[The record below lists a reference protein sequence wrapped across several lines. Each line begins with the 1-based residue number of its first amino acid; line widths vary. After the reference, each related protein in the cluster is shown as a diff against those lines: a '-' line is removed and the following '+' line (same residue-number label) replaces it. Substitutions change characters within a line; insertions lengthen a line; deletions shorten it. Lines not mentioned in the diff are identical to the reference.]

1 MGVVPMNQDKL
12 RTLHEEWKRNEA
24 ELARLRELPVGV
36 VDPAARERELE
47 RRQDEIE
54 FLVAQLDAELQ

>member
-1 MGVVPMNQDKL
+1 MEAQRGG
-12 RTLHEEWKRNEA
+12 TLA
-24 ELARLRELPVGV
+24 ARELPVGA

-54 FLVAQLDAELQ
+54 FLVAQLDAEFQ

>member
-1 MGVVPMNQDKL
+1 MNDDQIKA
-12 RTLHEEWKRNEA
+12 LHDEWKRNEA
-24 ELARLRELPVGV
+24 ELVRLRELPVGQ

-54 FLVAQLDAELQ
+54 FLVAQLDAEFQ